1 VPIFDSNIRNCKVR
15 GTEREK
21 RIEMQRNERA
31 ERGACIP
38 CWLLREEEATRRKKQ
53 QRRKN
58 TWKLRAISTIG
69 IGIGN

>member
-1 VPIFDSNIRNCKVR
+1 MH
-15 GTEREK
+15 T
-21 RIEMQRNERA
+21 
-31 ERGACIP
+31 
-38 CWLLREEEATRRKKQ
+38 LLVAAGRRSYQKKQ

>member
-1 VPIFDSNIRNCKVR
+1 MKAHAYLAGCCGK
-15 GTEREK
+15 
-21 RIEMQRNERA
+21 
-31 ERGACIP
+31 
-38 CWLLREEEATRRKKQ
+38 KKQ